1 MRMRSSLI
9 CLKSPN
15 VSILLDLIQF
25 RLNSSQQSF
34 HTQWKAPLCLHEDRR
49 CSHTEED
56 AITMQ
61 RKDKLG
67 WRRKWRASP
76 DFQSNSIDRINFLLI
91 SKVSPARVPSRVETA
106 GGKSLCSSSWV
117 KTLRLLFPDTSAT
130 HVIGGLLVT
139 PASVLLVL
147 LTTSWHTQ
155 EHITNAPSVAKGGGG
170 REGLGEG
177 FWKERLALC
186 VSSQHIDELLSARGF
201 CCCVREMEELSLSSS
216 DDEQNHSD
224 SFHHQRWT
232 NSKNNIKVRSY
243 RNQSREWKQRN
254 TKVTWSDG
262 IFIIW
267 SSVPSV
273 AAASVTVI
281 HLYCQVLR
289 SRVWWLLSTARCAV
303 ACDAFTGKRWPRL
316 HRRETHEG
324 RWLVW
329 SVWVGNCCYFQL
341 QTENDL
347 NQSGVKQ

>member
-25 RLNSSQQSF
+25 RRNSSQQSF

-76 DFQSNSIDRINFLLI
+76 DFHSNSIDRINFLLT

-139 PASVLLVL
+139 SADVLLVL
-147 LTTSWHTQ
+147 LTISWYTQ
-155 EHITNAPSVAKGGGG
+155 EHITNAPSVAKGEGGIGGG
-170 REGLGEG
+170 LLERMFGLVWE
-177 FWKERLALC
+177 LAAYRRAP
-186 VSSQHIDELLSARGF
+186 LSAGF
-201 CCCVREMEELSLSSS
+201 LLLRQRNGRAFLNIIRWRTEPFWFFSSSKMDKFKEQHQSEKLQKSKQGMKTKKHKGDLERRNIHHMEQRAVGGCSLGHCDSSVLSSPPLKGLMA
-216 DDEQNHSD
+216 
-224 SFHHQRWT
+224 FVYGPLCCR
-232 NSKNNIKVRSY
+232 VR
-243 RNQSREWKQRN
+243 R
-254 TKVTWSDG
+254 
-262 IFIIW
+262 
-267 SSVPSV
+267 
-273 AAASVTVI
+273 
-281 HLYCQVLR
+281 LY
-289 SRVWWLLSTARCAV
+289 W
-303 ACDAFTGKRWPRL
+303 
-316 HRRETHEG
+316 
-324 RWLVW
+324 
-329 SVWVGNCCYFQL
+329 
-341 QTENDL
+341 
-347 NQSGVKQ
+347 